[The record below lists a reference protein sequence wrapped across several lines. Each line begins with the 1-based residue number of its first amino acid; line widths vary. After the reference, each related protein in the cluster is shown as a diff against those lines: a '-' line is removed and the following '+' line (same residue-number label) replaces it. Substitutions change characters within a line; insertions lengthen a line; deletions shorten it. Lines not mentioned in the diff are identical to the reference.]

1 MKKLL
6 KAALLGV
13 LALGLAGCSGMMGDF
28 NLSAGAATVS
38 GPGVS
43 GPANVKATIENYSEL
58 ESLYGARF
66 AGDSRTIIPDGYAV
80 GDIDLYVYG
89 EAFAAA
95 AGYVNKFPVT
105 KMSLTGSDFSLNI
118 PRDDWE
124 LTAIAVK
131 KGATIALTGT
141 YATDVAT
148 VEREA
153 VLMGTAQLM
162 LLNRPASPKV
172 SFTLSPDGLKTPGTF
187 QNEIK
192 FEQWSETMIKL
203 NASNKITTG
212 GIFDT
217 IEVSLKNKL
226 TGVVENYADNTTPVS
241 YGNSDIEFTAGTAAN
256 QLNDFTFT
264 FGDGTTKM
272 APGTYLLYIK
282 LSDSGNSMKTITIS
296 DDFVVLP
303 GYKNDKAFT
312 IQNRLEQP
320 AAAPTDFKLS
330 YSDPEV
336 IKKDMYT
343 MNFEWAR
350 AAAKNEEWFEI
361 LFVDITGKTAV
372 PAIDDVWD
380 KTANPPAV
388 AAAYTDKAKY
398 WDFNVRNDPL
408 DAADPLDPSHVPHP
422 GDPNYIDGSLT
433 AGNTALKMYAELGHQ
448 YVAWIRAV
456 NVSGESDWVAATFNG
471 TTGTAF
477 TGDTANLY
485 RIEYNLSGGA
495 YGGNTY
501 NKIEYKEYKKI
512 DGTDAGTELWDAAS
526 DSLIFDG
533 MNFKYWVTD
542 PADTKNASIATE
554 FTCNPQDPDGNPGSG
569 DEYKI
574 PRHYKG
580 YSSIEVYAYYSDA
593 DIAVAG
599 SIKIRDKKKYD
610 IDPSTFI
617 SWTGTTASVMD
628 LDGITAKS
636 ALTATESRIQE
647 TTVLVLGNATRGYTV
662 NFKLP
667 TTNAADPLVS
677 GATWNYD
684 AVTIELRSQLG
695 NILAAKTWG
704 DYGTDPVPA
713 VDTNMTL
720 TYSFPDNFK
729 PQCCTVRI
737 TAVYA
742 GQSYSYTYNVQ
753 VRQ

>member
-6 KAALLGV
+6 RAALLGV
-13 LALGLAGCSGMMGDF
+13 LAFGLAGCSGMMGNF
-28 NLSAGAATVS
+28 NLSSGAATVS
-38 GPGVS
+38 GAGVS
-43 GPANVKATIENYSEL
+43 GSANVQAKIANYSEL
-58 ESLYGARF
+58 ETLYGARF
-66 AGDSRTIIPDGYAV
+66 AGDSRTIIPDGYEA
-80 GDIDLYVYG
+80 GTIDLYVYG
-89 EAFAAA
+89 EAYGSK

-105 KMSLTGSDFSLNI
+105 KMTLDGSGFTLNI

-162 LLNRPASPKV
+162 LSNRPQTPTV

-187 QNEIK
+187 QNTIK
-192 FEQWSETMIKL
+192 FEKWPETMIKL
-203 NASNKITTG
+203 DASKNITTG

-226 TGVVENYADNTTPVS
+226 TGDVVKYADNTTSVS

-256 QLNDFTFT
+256 QLNDFTFI
-264 FGDGTTKM
+264 FGDGTTEM

-282 LSDSGNSMKTITIS
+282 LSDDSGNSMKTVTIS

-312 IQNRLEQP
+312 IQNRLDQP

-343 MNFEWAR
+343 MNFEWTR

-361 LFVDITGKTAV
+361 LFVDITGDNAIPADTAV
-372 PAIDDVWD
+372 WD
-380 KTANPPAV
+380 SVNKKVTDAYITKT
-388 AAAYTDKAKY
+388 KY

-408 DAADPLDPSHVPHP
+408 PPAPAQDDPAPVP
-422 GDPNYIDGSLT
+422 GDPNYIYGSLT

-456 NVSGESDWVAATFNG
+456 NVSGPSDWVKAEFNVN
-471 TTGTAF
+471 TGTAF

-485 RIEYNLSGGA
+485 RIEYNLCGGA

-501 NKIEYKEYKKI
+501 NKIDYKEYKKI
-512 DGTDAGTELWDAAS
+512 DGGDAGTELWDAAL
-526 DSLIFDG
+526 DNLIYDG
-533 MNFKYWVTD
+533 MNFQYWVTD
-542 PADTKNASIATE
+542 PADTKNASIDTTA
-554 FTCNPQDPDGNPGSG
+554 FTFTDEDPDTTPSSG
-569 DEYKI
+569 DEYKV
-574 PRHYKG
+574 PTHYKG
-580 YSSIEVYAYYSDA
+580 YKNIELYAYYSEGA
-593 DIAVAG
+593 QEVNG
-599 SIKIRDKKKYD
+599 TIKIRDKQEYD
-610 IDPSTFI
+610 IVPKDFI
-617 SWTGTTASVMD
+617 SFGSGDSIVAIKDTALTTT
-628 LDGITAKS
+628 IT
-636 ALTATESRIQE
+636 ALTATDSRTQE
-647 TTVLVLGNATRGYTV
+647 TIVAVMETGKRTFETSFTLPTVKATDSLGNA
-662 NFKLP
+662 
-667 TTNAADPLVS
+667 
-677 GATWNYD
+677 WNYD

-704 DYGTDPVPA
+704 YDSDVPA
-713 VDTNMTL
+713 ANTPMTL
-720 TYSFPDNFK
+720 SYTFPDTFK

-742 GQSYSYTYNVQ
+742 GQSFSYTYNVQ